1 MLEKLKLSRSV
12 DLSKHGLFL
21 FQDLGKFAGL
31 LMSVSAMLFSA
42 FGNVF
47 SKMLKGKIA
56 KQDLSA
62 YIGVSIFTCS
72 LATSFFAEPVMWIKH
87 EQEGMERYI
96 LLDRN
101 PRVVRL
107 AKYQH
112 KLTNGVFLPCS
123 FRRMSLNYF
132 PGLNETDWVSNN
144 DWPMTTNLTCLSEEI
159 GHMMEGSLEQQEDLN
174 ITTILTNDL
183 VESCQFVMPAIFP
196 TNSSVW
202 IKTIFVA
209 ILGALQQFF
218 LIGKN
223 STFLCNSLQVVSYVR
238 EK

>member
-1 MLEKLKLSRSV
+1 
-12 DLSKHGLFL
+12 
-21 FQDLGKFAGL
+21 
-31 LMSVSAMLFSA
+31 
-42 FGNVF
+42 
-47 SKMLKGKIA
+47 
-56 KQDLSA
+56 
-62 YIGVSIFTCS
+62 
-72 LATSFFAEPVMWIKH
+72 
-87 EQEGMERYI
+87 
-96 LLDRN
+96 
-101 PRVVRL
+101 
-107 AKYQH
+107 
-112 KLTNGVFLPCS
+112 
-123 FRRMSLNYF
+123 MSLNYF

-223 STFLCNSLQVVSYVR
+223 SNFSV
-238 EK
+238 